1 MEMENFSLPIQSA
14 FAHAF
19 VQDWTD
25 AWNTH
30 SLDRILSHYD
40 DDVVLLSPVALKLL
54 DNGTGIVQ
62 GKSALRDYFSIGLQA
77 YPDLHFDVTD
87 VLWGIETI
95 VAYYGTNARGSKT
108 AEVLQFNSSGKV
120 IRVFANYNQ

>member
-1 MEMENFSLPIQSA
+1 MENFSLPIQSA

-19 VQDWTD
+19 VQDWAD

-30 SLDRILSHYD
+30 NLDHILSHYD
-40 DDVVLLSPVALKLL
+40 DNVVLLSPVALKLL
-54 DNGTGIVQ
+54 NNGTGIVQ
-62 GKSALRDYFSIGLQA
+62 GKPALRDYFRIGLQA
-77 YPDLHFDVTD
+77 YPDLRFDLTD

-95 VAYYGTNARGSKT
+95 VAYYGTNFRATNT
-108 AEVLQFNSSGKV
+108 AEVMQFNSSGQV